1 MPLLTATS
9 TFWIREKTLEFSTVL
24 STLSIPY
31 YHTRDIKIISPLRT
45 MELCYP
51 FESTTMNAV
60 GSQSGRVR
68 NVLYEFV
75 QENYWH

>member
-9 TFWIREKTLEFSTVL
+9 TFWIREKTLEFS
-24 STLSIPY
+24 IPY
-31 YHTRDIKIISPLRT
+31 YHTKDIKIISPLST

-51 FESTTMNAV
+51 FESATMNAV